1 MTSGAESKTYSFLQ
15 RDSNDNNNNA
25 ASGSVLKTRSDLA
38 NFEVVN
44 LIKRLAKEQRSQ
56 ALSLLASKIAATY
69 RSAAALG
76 QDPFA
81 KVKGLITEMIDR
93 LMKEGE
99 EEATHKAWCDK
110 EMTESEKKK
119 EELMYDIDKLSTKI
133 DKAKAQSA
141 KLKEESAELSKE
153 IAEIVKSQAEWDKI
167 RQEEHAAY
175 LETKADLEKGLEGVR
190 MALKVLQDYYSAGK
204 AELLQAEFDQ
214 PAA

>member
-56 ALSLLASKIAATY
+56 ALSLLASKIAAAY
-69 RSAAALG
+69 RSTAALG

-110 EMTESEKKK
+110 EMAESEKKK
-119 EELMYDIDKLSTKI
+119 SELMYDIDKLTTKI
-133 DKAKAQSA
+133 DKAKAMSA

-153 IAEIVKSQAEWDKI
+153 IAEITKSQAEMDKI
-167 RQEEHAAY
+167 RKEEHAAY
-175 LETKADLEKGLEGVR
+175 KETKADLEKGLQGVR
-190 MALKVLQDYYSAGK
+190 MALKLLKDYYSAGDA
-204 AELLQAEFDQ
+204 AEFLQA
-214 PAA
+214 